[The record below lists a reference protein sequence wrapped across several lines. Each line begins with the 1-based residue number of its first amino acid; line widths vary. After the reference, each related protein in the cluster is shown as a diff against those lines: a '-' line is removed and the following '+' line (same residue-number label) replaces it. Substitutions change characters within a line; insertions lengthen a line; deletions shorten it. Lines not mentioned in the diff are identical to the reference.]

1 MIKKLLLFIIIF
13 SIFGILISCRTGSQT
28 KLSGVLKD
36 ENGVPLRNVQV
47 NLDSFSTTSNDKG
60 EFTFNNLEERNY
72 NLTINLEGYYPVNR
86 VVNISKG
93 FNSLNITLKMTT
105 LSKARSRGFL
115 LVGSDVTYPPFE
127 FMENGRPVGFDI
139 DLINLIAQEMGLNG
153 AQIIDTA
160 WDGIFAA
167 LKTEKFD
174 VIISSV
180 TITEDRKK
188 EMLFSDPYY
197 DSGQIIAVRRDDTRI
212 NSESDLV
219 GKIVGVQINTTGD
232 FTAQKISGIKEI
244 KRYDDIQQAFQ
255 DLELGRIDAVLN
267 DLPVNAW
274 FAKERKNVK
283 LVGKLLTVEQYGI
296 CARLEDQ
303 TLIDEINR
311 ALKNLRESGKYREVY
326 VKWFGV
332 EPPQK

>member
-1 MIKKLLLFIIIF
+1 MFKKVLLIIIIF
-13 SIFGILISCRTGSQT
+13 SLFGFLIGCRTGTQT
-28 KLSGVLKD
+28 TLSGVLKD
-36 ENGVPLRNVQV
+36 ENGTPLKGVTV
-47 NLDSFSTTSNDKG
+47 NLDSLTTTTNDKG
-60 EFTFNNLEERNY
+60 EFTFKNLEERNY
-72 NLTINLEGYYPVNR
+72 NLNVNLDGYYPLNQ
-86 VVNISKG
+86 NIQISKG
-93 FNSLNITLKMTT
+93 LNNVNLTLKLTT
-105 LSKARSRGFL
+105 LTKARNRGYL

-127 FMENGRPVGFDI
+127 FMENGKPVGFDI
-139 DLINLIAQEMGLNG
+139 DLINLVAQGMGLNG

-180 TITEDRKK
+180 TITADRKK
-188 EMLFSDPYY
+188 EMLFSEPYY

-311 ALKNLRESGKYREVY
+311 ALRNLRESGKYREVY

>member
-1 MIKKLLLFIIIF
+1 MVKKFLALIILSIIF
-13 SIFGILISCRTGSQT
+13 LNFYACSSGSQT
-28 KLSGVLKD
+28 NLVGLVKD
-36 ENGVPLRNVQV
+36 ENGNPLQGVTV
-47 NLDSFSTTSNDKG
+47 ILDSLKATTDEKG
-60 EFTFNNLEERNY
+60 EFEFKNLEERTY
-72 NLTINLEGYYPVNR
+72 NLSLNLENYYPINQTISIKKGSNSINLTMR
-86 VVNISKG
+86 
-93 FNSLNITLKMTT
+93 MTT
-105 LSKARSRGFL
+105 LAKARNRGYL

-127 FMENGRPVGFDI
+127 YMENGKPVGFDI
-139 DLINLIAQEMGLNG
+139 DLINLVAQEMGLNG

-212 NSESDLV
+212 NSENDLA

-232 FTAQKISGIKEI
+232 FAAQEIPGIKEI

-255 DLELGRIDAVLN
+255 DLEIGRIDAVLN

-296 CARLEDQ
+296 CARLEDKD
-303 TLIDEINR
+303 LIEEINR
-311 ALKNLRESGKYREVY
+311 ALRNLRESGKYNELY

>member
-1 MIKKLLLFIIIF
+1 MFKKLLFIILLISF
-13 SIFGILISCRTGSQT
+13 FGFLISCKRASEVSLVGVVRDENG
-28 KLSGVLKD
+28 KPLSGVL
-36 ENGVPLRNVQV
+36 V
-47 NLDSFSTTSNDKG
+47 NLDSFSSTTNNNG
-60 EFTFNNLEERNY
+60 EFEFKNLEERSY
-72 NLTINLEGYYPVNR
+72 NLSINLENYYPINQTINL
-86 VVNISKG
+86 SKG
-93 FNSLNITLKMTT
+93 KNNINLTLRMTT
-105 LSKARSRGFL
+105 LAKARNRGYL

-127 FMENGRPVGFDI
+127 YMENGKPVGFDI

-197 DSGQIIAVRRDDTRI
+197 DSGQIIAIRKDDTRI
-212 NSESDLV
+212 NSENDLV

-274 FAKERKNVK
+274 FAKERRNVK

-303 TLIDEINR
+303 TLIDEINK
-311 ALKNLRESGKYREVY
+311 ALRNLRESGKYRELY

>member
-1 MIKKLLLFIIIF
+1 MFKKVLLIIIIF
-13 SIFGILISCRTGSQT
+13 SLFGIFIGCRTGSQT
-28 KLSGVLKD
+28 TLSGVLKD
-36 ENGVPLRNVQV
+36 ENGQPMRDIKVT
-47 NLDSFSTTSNDKG
+47 LDSLSASTNDKG
-60 EFTFNNLEERNY
+60 EFVFKNLEERSY
-72 NLTINLEGYYPVNR
+72 NLSVNLEGYYPINQR
-86 VVNISKG
+86 VNISKG
-93 FNSLNITLKMTT
+93 ANSINLTLKMTT
-105 LSKARSRGFL
+105 LLKAKNRGYL

-127 FMENGRPVGFDI
+127 FMENGKPVGFDI
-139 DLINLIAQEMGLNG
+139 DLINLIAQGMGLNG

-212 NSESDLV
+212 NNENDLV

-303 TLIDEINR
+303 TLINEINR
-311 ALKNLRESGKYREVY
+311 ALKNLRESGKYREIY

>member
-1 MIKKLLLFIIIF
+1 MFKKLLLMILLISFFVIF
-13 SIFGILISCRTGSQT
+13 ISCRRGSEVT
-28 KLSGVLKD
+28 LLGVVKD
-36 ENGVPLRNVQV
+36 ENGKPLSGVVV
-47 NLDSFSTTSNDKG
+47 NLDSLSATTNNNG
-60 EFTFNNLEERNY
+60 EFEFKNLEERAY
-72 NLTINLEGYYPVNR
+72 NLNVNFEGYYPISQTVNL
-86 VVNISKG
+86 SKG
-93 FNSLNITLKMTT
+93 ENNLNLTLRMTT
-105 LSKARSRGFL
+105 LTKARNRGYL

-127 FMENGRPVGFDI
+127 YMENGKPVGFDI

-197 DSGQIIAVRRDDTRI
+197 DSGQIIAVRKDDTRI
-212 NSESDLV
+212 NNENDLV

-232 FTAQKISGIKEI
+232 FTAQKIQGIKEI

>member
-1 MIKKLLLFIIIF
+1 MLKKALILVILTLILLNFF
-13 SIFGILISCRTGSQT
+13 ACGGTQT
-28 KLSGVLKD
+28 SLSGFVKD
-36 ENGVPLRNVQV
+36 ENGNPLQGVTV
-47 NLDSFSTTSNDKG
+47 NLDSMSATTDKDG
-60 EFTFNNLEERNY
+60 KFEFRNLEEKTY
-72 NLTINLEGYYPVNR
+72 NLNLYLTNYYSISQSITIKKGVNSVNL
-86 VVNISKG
+86 
-93 FNSLNITLKMTT
+93 TMKMTT
-105 LSKARSRGFL
+105 LAKARNRGYL
-115 LVGSDVTYPPFE
+115 VVGSDVTYPPFE
-127 FMENGRPVGFDI
+127 YMENGKPVGFDI
-139 DLINLIAQEMGLNG
+139 DLINLVAKEMGLNG
-153 AQIIDTA
+153 AQIVDTA

-212 NSESDLV
+212 NSENDLA

-232 FTAQKISGIKEI
+232 FAAQEIPGIKEI

-255 DLELGRIDAVLN
+255 DLEIGRIDAILN

-296 CARLEDQ
+296 CARLED
-303 TLIDEINR
+303 TDLIQEINR
-311 ALKNLRESGKYREVY
+311 ALRNLRESGKYKELY
-326 VKWFGV
+326 IKWFGV

>member
-1 MIKKLLLFIIIF
+1 MLKKFLLIIF
-13 SIFGILISCRTGSQT
+13 MISFIGILISCKSESQT
-28 KLSGVLKD
+28 TLSGVLKD
-36 ENGVPLRNVQV
+36 ENGSPLKGVAI
-47 NLDSFSTTSNDKG
+47 NLDSLSTTTNDRG
-60 EFTFNNLEERNY
+60 EFEFKNLEEKVYRLSVNH
-72 NLTINLEGYYPVNR
+72 EGFYPLNQNI
-86 VVNISKG
+86 NISKG
-93 FNSLNITLKMTT
+93 TNSVNLTLKMTT
-105 LSKARSRGFL
+105 LTKARNRGYL

-127 FMENGRPVGFDI
+127 YMENGKPVGFDI
-139 DLINLIAQEMGLNG
+139 DLINLIAQGMGLNG

-174 VIISSV
+174 IIISSV
-180 TITEDRKK
+180 TITEERRK

-197 DSGQIIAVRRDDTRI
+197 DSGQIIAVRRDDNRI
-212 NSESDLV
+212 KNENDLI
-219 GKIVGVQINTTGD
+219 GKVVGVQINTTGD
-232 FTAQKISGIKEI
+232 FTAQKLSGIKEI

-283 LVGKLLTVEQYGI
+283 LVGKLLTIEQYGI

-303 TLIDEINR
+303 TLIDEINKS
-311 ALKNLRESGKYREVY
+311 LKNLRDSGKYREVY

>member
-1 MIKKLLLFIIIF
+1 MFRKVLLIITIF
-13 SIFGILISCRTGSQT
+13 SLFVIFISCRTGGQT
-28 KLSGVLKD
+28 TLSGVLKN
-36 ENGVPLRNVQV
+36 ENGEPMSNVKIT
-47 NLDSFSTTSNDKG
+47 LDSLSVSTNDKG
-60 EFTFNNLEERNY
+60 EFVFKNLEERSY
-72 NLTINLEGYYPVNR
+72 NLSVNLDGYYPINQK
-86 VVNISKG
+86 VNITKG
-93 FNSLNITLKMTT
+93 SNSVTLTLKMTT
-105 LSKARSRGFL
+105 LFKARNRGYL

-127 FMENGRPVGFDI
+127 YMENGKPVGFDI
-139 DLINLIAQEMGLNG
+139 DLINLVAQEMGLNG

-212 NSESDLV
+212 NNENDLV

-311 ALKNLRESGKYREVY
+311 ALRNLRESGKYREVY

>member
-1 MIKKLLLFIIIF
+1 MIKKALILFILTLVLLNF
-13 SIFGILISCRTGSQT
+13 FACSGTQT
-28 KLSGVLKD
+28 SLSGVVKD
-36 ENGVPLRNVQV
+36 ENGNPLQGVTV
-47 NLDSFSTTSNDKG
+47 SLESLTATTDKDG
-60 EFTFNNLEERNY
+60 KFEFRNLEERAY
-72 NLTINLEGYYPVNR
+72 NLNLNFTNYYP
-86 VVNISKG
+86 ISQSVSIKKG
-93 FNSLNITLKMTT
+93 SNSLNITMRMTT
-105 LSKARSRGFL
+105 LAKARNRGYL
-115 LVGSDVTYPPFE
+115 VVGSDVTYPPFE
-127 FMENGRPVGFDI
+127 YMENGKPVGFDI
-139 DLINLIAQEMGLNG
+139 DLINLVAQEMGLNG

-212 NSESDLV
+212 NSENDLA

-232 FTAQKISGIKEI
+232 FAAQEIPGIKEI

-255 DLELGRIDAVLN
+255 DLEIGRIDAVLN

-296 CARLEDQ
+296 CARLEDKD
-303 TLIDEINR
+303 LIEEINR
-311 ALKNLRESGKYREVY
+311 ALRNLRESGKYKELY
-326 VKWFGV
+326 VRWFGV

>member
-1 MIKKLLLFIIIF
+1 MLKKALILVILTLILLNFF
-13 SIFGILISCRTGSQT
+13 ACGGTQT
-28 KLSGVLKD
+28 SLSGFVKD
-36 ENGVPLRNVQV
+36 ENGNPLQGVTV
-47 NLDSFSTTSNDKG
+47 NLDSMSATTDKDG
-60 EFTFNNLEERNY
+60 KFEFRNLEEKTY
-72 NLTINLEGYYPVNR
+72 NLNLYLTNYYSISQSITIKKGVNSVNL
-86 VVNISKG
+86 
-93 FNSLNITLKMTT
+93 TMKMTT
-105 LSKARSRGFL
+105 LAKARNRGYL
-115 LVGSDVTYPPFE
+115 VVGSDVTYPPFE
-127 FMENGRPVGFDI
+127 YMENGKPVGFDI
-139 DLINLIAQEMGLNG
+139 DLINLVAKEMGLNG
-153 AQIIDTA
+153 AQIVDTA

-212 NSESDLV
+212 NSENDLA

-232 FTAQKISGIKEI
+232 FAAQKIPGIKEI

-255 DLELGRIDAVLN
+255 DLEIGRIDAILN

-296 CARLEDQ
+296 CARLED
-303 TLIDEINR
+303 TDLIQEINR
-311 ALKNLRESGKYREVY
+311 ALRNLRESGKYKELY
-326 VKWFGV
+326 IKWFGV

>member
-1 MIKKLLLFIIIF
+1 MVRKVLLILILVSFL
-13 SIFGILISCRTGSQT
+13 GILYGCRGSAT
-28 KLSGVLKD
+28 SLSGVVKD
-36 ENGVPLRNVQV
+36 ENGAPLSNVTV
-47 NLDSFSTTSNDKG
+47 YLDSLKATTNDKG
-60 EFTFNNLEERNY
+60 EFEFKNLEEKSY
-72 NLTINLEGYYPVNR
+72 NLVILHPGYYK
-86 VVNISKG
+86 ISH
-93 FNSLNITLKMTT
+93 NLNIKKGANSITLTLRMTT
-105 LSKARSRGFL
+105 LNKAKNRGYL

-127 FMENGRPVGFDI
+127 YMENGKPVGFDI
-139 DLINLIAQEMGLNG
+139 DLINLVAKEMGLNG
-153 AQIIDTA
+153 AQIVDTA

-188 EMLFSDPYY
+188 EMLFSEPYY
-197 DSGQIIAVRRDDTRI
+197 DSGQIIAVRKDDARI

-219 GKIVGVQINTTGD
+219 GKVVGVQINTTGD
-232 FTAQKISGIKEI
+232 FTAQKIQGIKEI

-303 TLIDEINR
+303 DLIDEINK
-311 ALKNLRESGKYREVY
+311 ALRNLRESGKYRELY